1 MTEPFKLAL
10 EPEDHRDGVV
20 IWMIR
25 VGVALAFVV
34 YGMEKLRAAPGSP
47 WVVLFERI
55 GLGQWFR
62 YATGATQLT
71 GAALLVVP
79 RTTIVGAATLASTM
93 VGAIVVN
100 CFVLHSVV
108 TAIIPGMLLAAIV
121 LVGFR
126 WR

>member
-1 MTEPFKLAL
+1 MTEPFKLAQ
-10 EPEDHRDGVV
+10 ESEDRRDGVV

-34 YGMEKLRAAPGSP
+34 YGMEKLTAAPGST

-62 YATGATQLT
+62 YVTGAAQLT
-71 GAALLVVP
+71 GAALLVIP
-79 RTTIVGAATLASTM
+79 RTTIVGAAVLASTM

-121 LVGFR
+121 LVGIPR
-126 WR
+126 R

>member
-10 EPEDHRDGVV
+10 ESEEHHDGVV

-25 VGVALAFVV
+25 IGVALAFVV
-34 YGMEKLRAAPGSP
+34 YGTEKLTAAPGSA
-47 WVVLFERI
+47 WVVLFDRI

-62 YATGATQLT
+62 YVTGALQLT
-71 GAALLVVP
+71 GAALLVIP
-79 RTTIVGAATLASTM
+79 RTTVVGAAALACTM

-100 CFVLHSVV
+100 CFVLHSAV

-121 LVGFR
+121 VVGIPR
-126 WR
+126 R